1 MNFLSVIGKKFE
13 ESGIED
19 LLTESGVYGS
29 NTTLALLKGKSYNC
43 GVHAHKLMMEALLRL
58 QWQAFCKWLEKER
71 EDHRLEGVDMSQI
84 ETNLDKFKESS
95 ATGEKKKVFHALCN
109 STQSLSLL
117 LSRFKSESWESS
129 QLFKFWNSYVEMVL
143 VLLRFIRA
151 EREGDWRLHLAST
164 AEMTPYFFSMDRT
177 NYSRWLPV
185 YIADMHLLEDTA
197 PEVHQEFMQGN
208 HAVSRSYQPFSHI
221 WTDMPLEQTVNLDS
235 KTKGGIVGISQKP
248 EALERWFLTAH
259 ERTAITTAT
268 KELCGICNSDSK
280 PAHKE
285 AGLKRINRDEE
296 DVKKHITTVLSVLSN
311 PFDMESVDDGVTV
324 PLSNLAM
331 GVVMPQDIATCL
343 LNSQELGMQEMSSFI
358 TKRITSNETGF
369 WDTLP
374 KMTIETFAS
383 MVKKVQA
390 KPSEEKLATVNAD
403 RNLSARLLIAS
414 KSRDINLRDLLK
426 YELSS
431 VPCALAHTDGSL
443 RKNTKSCLL
452 SVLEECV
459 QALPRLPTINSD
471 EPSTAYVL
479 DDMAAVQMLKSAGAR
494 TFGEMGSS
502 YFDVITAPLEKNNCV

>member
-1 MNFLSVIGKKFE
+1 
-13 ESGIED
+13 
-19 LLTESGVYGS
+19 
-29 NTTLALLKGKSYNC
+29 
-43 GVHAHKLMMEALLRL
+43 
-58 QWQAFCKWLEKER
+58 
-71 EDHRLEGVDMSQI
+71 MSQI
-84 ETNLDKFKESS
+84 ETNLNKFKDSS
-95 ATGEKKKVFHALCN
+95 ANGEKKKVFDALCN

-208 HAVSRSYQPFSHI
+208 HAVSRSCQPFSQI
-221 WTDMPLEQTVNLDS
+221 CTDMALEQTVNLDS
-235 KTKGGIVGISQKP
+235 KTKGGIVGILKKP
-248 EALERWFLTAH
+248 GALERWFLTAQ
-259 ERTAITTAT
+259 EKTAITTAT

-296 DVKKHITTVLSVLSN
+296 DVKKLITTVLSVMSN

-324 PLSNLAM
+324 PLSNLAT
-331 GVVMPQDIATCL
+331 GVVMPQDVATRL
-343 LNSQELGMQEMSSFI
+343 FNAQELGMQEMSSFI

-426 YELSS
+426 
-431 VPCALAHTDGSL
+431 
-443 RKNTKSCLL
+443 
-452 SVLEECV
+452 
-459 QALPRLPTINSD
+459 
-471 EPSTAYVL
+471 
-479 DDMAAVQMLKSAGAR
+479 
-494 TFGEMGSS
+494 
-502 YFDVITAPLEKNNCV
+502 

>member
-1 MNFLSVIGKKFE
+1 M
-13 ESGIED
+13 
-19 LLTESGVYGS
+19 
-29 NTTLALLKGKSYNC
+29 
-43 GVHAHKLMMEALLRL
+43 
-58 QWQAFCKWLEKER
+58 
-71 EDHRLEGVDMSQI
+71 
-84 ETNLDKFKESS
+84 
-95 ATGEKKKVFHALCN
+95 
-109 STQSLSLL
+109 
-117 LSRFKSESWESS
+117 
-129 QLFKFWNSYVEMVL
+129 
-143 VLLRFIRA
+143 LLRFIRA
-151 EREGDWRLHLAST
+151 ERKGDWRLHLAST
-164 AEMTPYFFSMDRT
+164 AEMTPYFSMDPT
-177 NYSRWLPV
+177 NYSPWLPA

-197 PEVHQEFMQGN
+197 PEVHQDFMQGN
-208 HAVSRSYQPFSHI
+208 HAVSRSCQPFSQI
-221 WTDMPLEQTVNLDS
+221 CTDMALEQTVNLDS
-235 KTKGGIVGISQKP
+235 KTKGGIVGILKKP
-248 EALERWFLTAH
+248 GALERWFLTAQ
-259 ERTAITTAT
+259 EKTAITTAT

-324 PLSNLAM
+324 PLSNLAT
-331 GVVMPQDIATCL
+331 GVVMPQDIATRL
-343 LNSQELGMQEMSSFI
+343 LNSQELGMQEMNSFI
-358 TKRITSNETGF
+358 TKRITSNKTGF

-374 KMTIETFAS
+374 KMKIQTLAS

-403 RNLSARLLIAS
+403 RNLFTRLLIAS
-414 KSRDINLRDLLK
+414 KSRDINLGDLLK
-426 YELSS
+426 YELSR

-479 DDMAAVQMLKSAGAR
+479 DGMAAVQMLKSAGAR